1 MARKAQT
8 TTAATVRMI
17 HRTWFRVS
25 IIVSIP

>member
-1 MARKAQT
+1 VRKTST

-25 IIVSIP
+25 IIVLIP